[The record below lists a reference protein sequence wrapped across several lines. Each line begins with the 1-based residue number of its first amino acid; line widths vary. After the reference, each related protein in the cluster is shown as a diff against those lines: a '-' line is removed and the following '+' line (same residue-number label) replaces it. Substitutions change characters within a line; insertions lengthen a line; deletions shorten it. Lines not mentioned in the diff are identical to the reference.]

1 MTFTFTVDA
10 ATEGNATFYVDG
22 NPVYSVDVVNGVAT
36 YQTATLAPGQHTI
49 SVMFTTDGMTFDVP
63 GIRQTVLYCC

>member
-36 YQTATLAPGQHTI
+36 YQTATLAPGQQTI

-63 GIRQTVLYCC
+63 GIRQTVFYCC